1 MRSWVT
7 CGSNFLPWPSPCHKA
22 KGLLAKSLH
31 ENSYLTKGQE
41 YRADHKFNS
50 QKSHERRTE
59 QTPLSRPLT
68 SLLLGSNLGQ
78 MAEVPMW
85 HTTGDLASRFF
96 QHPSVPTSYRAW
108 AQPALY
114 PELSSPRAGLP
125 IIQTFWFSPPHLS
138 LHLSLFSLCIHAFSL
153 FLPLCLA
160 LHGNCT
166 DPLPLWL
173 VKSYSPVNL
182 PFYLNLVCIRSFRW
196 RR

>member
-96 QHPSVPTSYRAW
+96 QHPSVLTVTGYGWHTPLSAAFPPQALPRTT
-108 AQPALY
+108 QP
-114 PELSSPRAGLP
+114 S
-125 IIQTFWFSPPHLS
+125 W
-138 LHLSLFSLCIHAFSL
+138 
-153 FLPLCLA
+153 
-160 LHGNCT
+160 
-166 DPLPLWL
+166 
-173 VKSYSPVNL
+173 
-182 PFYLNLVCIRSFRW
+182 
-196 RR
+196 